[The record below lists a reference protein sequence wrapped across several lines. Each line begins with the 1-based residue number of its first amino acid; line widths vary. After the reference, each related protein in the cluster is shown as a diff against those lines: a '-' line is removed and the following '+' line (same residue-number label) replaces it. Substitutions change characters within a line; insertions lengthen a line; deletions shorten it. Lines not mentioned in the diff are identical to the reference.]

1 MTSYIDQFLNLRCAA
16 DVLEAV
22 HPILRAEK
30 EISESMAL
38 ISAIRGK
45 CLSEPGEWTV
55 IDACAGN
62 ALTGILVAHLLPVAK
77 VIAIDKRQRIREGFG
92 RVQHFDYR
100 VRDIN
105 DDMFWSTLPRH
116 SMIVASHPCRDLA
129 TKLVSIAISCSY
141 PIAMLPCCVSRKE
154 MPNWARGVA
163 REKGAYFAWLTYLAC
178 ELNGKFRYDKKCI
191 SPCNGL
197 VTRWL

>member
-22 HPILRAEK
+22 HPLLRAEK

-38 ISAIRGK
+38 ISAIRGR
-45 CLSEPGEWTV
+45 CLSEPGKWTIV
-55 IDACAGN
+55 DACAGN
-62 ALTGILVAHLLPVAK
+62 ALTGILAAHLLPVAK

-92 RVQHFDYR
+92 RVRNFDYR
-100 VRDIN
+100 VQDIN
-105 DDMFWSTLPRH
+105 DDVFWSTLPSY

-129 TKLVSIAISCSY
+129 IRLVGVVRVYSY
-141 PIAMLPCCVSRKE
+141 PIAMLPCCVSRRD
-154 MPNWARGVA
+154 MPNWAKSVA

-178 ELNGKFRYDKKCI
+178 EVNGKLRYDKKCI

-197 VTRWL
+197 VTR